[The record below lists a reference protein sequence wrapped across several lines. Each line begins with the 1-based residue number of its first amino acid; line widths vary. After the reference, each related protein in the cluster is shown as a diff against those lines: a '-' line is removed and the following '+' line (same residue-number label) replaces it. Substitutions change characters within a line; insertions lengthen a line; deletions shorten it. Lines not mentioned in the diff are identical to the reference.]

1 MIFNLNYHLH
11 HRLLDMGFSQKQTVG
26 ILYTLTSILCLTAV
40 VMALKDAMRGLVL
53 VFAVMFMLL
62 VSMIVM
68 EPKKESTEEDDT
80 NE

>member
-1 MIFNLNYHLH
+1 
-11 HRLLDMGFSQKQTVG
+11 
-26 ILYTLTSILCLTAV
+26 
-40 VMALKDAMRGLVL
+40 MALKDAMRGLVL

-68 EPKKESTEEDDT
+68 EPKKESTKEDDT